1 MVSNYPLMEGLK
13 FGYGRDQFFL
23 WFMFINIWFID
34 VLGFVRWFFH
44 KIENNEEMGQQINL
58 TKLVKSWTMDEPMWF
73 NDV

>member
-1 MVSNYPLMEGLK
+1 MEGLK

-23 WFMFINIWFID
+23 SFIFINIWFID

-44 KIENNEEMGQQINL
+44 KTEQQWKNEKMGQQINL
-58 TKLVKSWTMDEPMWF
+58 TKSVKSWTMDEHMWF